1 MADQIL
7 LNDAHREVKIYLCR
21 DGVTDTDVLDYCNT
35 TVRTWLGQND
45 VSRADFWI
53 ATGGDGVRILL
64 AAINQVD
71 TDWSKMPQVNNFL
84 VANYDTENPLRATR
98 QRLARIPPQV
108 D

>member
-7 LNDAHREVKIYLCR
+7 LNDAHREVKLYLCKT
-21 DGVTDTDVLDYCNT
+21 GVSDADILNYCNT

-45 VSRADFWI
+45 VTRADFWI
-53 ATGGDGVRILL
+53 ATGGDGVRVLV

-71 TDWSKMPQVNNFL
+71 TDWSKMPNVKDFL
-84 VANYDTENPLRATR
+84 EADWEEGNPLSATR
-98 QRLARIPPQV
+98 QRLPRIPPQV